1 VESDHPDLER
11 IRRLAAELAATD
23 PGPGAALAAELAEAL
38 AGLSGRV
45 DALWQVISAVVTSA
59 GLGGPAETT
68 RPERSGAELEQADL
82 AQTQL
87 AQTQP
92 GQTQPAH
99 SDLTQAVSAQA
110 DFARAM
116 ASARRTGQRGLRL
129 SIDGTEWVAA
139 LSQQAPGQPR
149 LSQQAPGQPPLSQ
162 QAPGQPPLS
171 QQAPDRQSPDRPSPS
186 QPQLPADTDRAA
198 WSVIERLARESS
210 GQVGAPDGDE
220 NPRHDD
226 R

>member
-68 RPERSGAELEQADL
+68 RPERSGAELAQADLAQTQL

-162 QAPGQPPLS
+162 QE
-171 QQAPDRQSPDRPSPS
+171 PDRQGPDRPSPS

-210 GQVGAPDGDE
+210 GQDGAPNGDE